1 MDHLVQKNLEIVLLL
16 MVKIPVSIGELFD
29 KITIL
34 EIKQKNITCKSK
46 LKNVLLELNS
56 LNQISSSI
64 DKTEINDLI
73 EELKSV
79 NSMLWNIENSIR
91 KKEKEQKFD
100 IEFIYIAR
108 SVYLNN
114 DIRAEIKRKINLLT
128 NSKIIE
134 EKEHK

>member
-1 MDHLVQKNLEIVLLL
+1 
-16 MVKIPVSIGELFD
+16 MVEIPVSIGELFD

-46 LKNVLLELNS
+46 LKNVILELNS

-79 NSMLWNIENSIR
+79 NSMLWNIENAIR
-91 KKEKEQKFD
+91 KKEKEQEFD
-100 IEFIYIAR
+100 MEFIYLAR

>member
-1 MDHLVQKNLEIVLLL
+1 
-16 MVKIPVSIGELFD
+16 MVNIPVSIGELFD

-56 LNQISSSI
+56 LNKISSTI

-73 EELKSV
+73 EELKTV
-79 NSMLWNIENSIR
+79 NSTLWNIENKIR
-91 KKEKEQKFD
+91 NKEKLKVFD
-100 IEFIYIAR
+100 SEFLEIAR
-108 SVYLNN
+108 SVYKNN

-128 NSKIIE
+128 NSTLME
-134 EKEHK
+134 EKEHM

>member
-1 MDHLVQKNLEIVLLL
+1 MKTVLLL
-16 MVKIPVSIGELFD
+16 MVEIPVSIGELFD

-46 LKNVLLELNS
+46 LKNVILELNS

-79 NSMLWNIENSIR
+79 NSMLWNIENAIR
-91 KKEKEQKFD
+91 KKEKEQEFD
-100 IEFIYIAR
+100 MEFIYLAR

>member
-1 MDHLVQKNLEIVLLL
+1 MIN
-16 MVKIPVSIGELFD
+16 IPASIGELFD

-34 EIKQKNITCKSK
+34 EIKQKNIICKSK
-46 LKNVLLELNS
+46 LKNILLELNS

-79 NSMLWNIENSIR
+79 NSMLWNIENAIR
-91 KKEKEQKFD
+91 KKEKEQEFD
-100 IEFIYIAR
+100 MEFIYIAR

-134 EKEHK
+134 VKEHK

>member
-1 MDHLVQKNLEIVLLL
+1 
-16 MVKIPVSIGELFD
+16 MVNIPVSIGELFD

-34 EIKQKNITCKSK
+34 EIKQKNIICKSK

-56 LNQISSSI
+56 LNLMSSSI

-73 EELKSV
+73 EELKLV
-79 NSMLWNIENSIR
+79 NSMLWNIENAIR
-91 KKEKEQKFD
+91 KKEKEQEFD
-100 IEFIYIAR
+100 MEFIYIAR